1 MSASERFNHIGSQ
14 FAVDD
19 VEKAVGF
26 YAAALG
32 FKLDYLDGDPL
43 HYAVVF
49 RDEVYI
55 HLCQPQ
61 PPEFPA
67 GSGRAFVA
75 VSGVDTIWKR
85 VRSETPNAIEQPIRD
100 LDYGHQVL
108 FRVFSVS
115 DPAGNTLRIGEP
127 LRDRLPSCD

>member
-1 MSASERFNHIGSQ
+1 MKNGVRFNHIGPQ

-32 FKLDYLDGDPL
+32 FGLDYLDGEPP

-55 HLCQPQ
+55 HLTQPEPQGVQ
-61 PPEFPA
+61 PGA
-67 GSGRAFVA
+67 GRAFVA
-75 VSGVDTIWKR
+75 VSGVDAVWQR
-85 VRSETPNAIEQPIRD
+85 ARSQAPDSIVQPLED
-100 LDYGHQVL
+100 LDYGQQVR
-108 FRVFSVS
+108 FKVFSIS

-127 LRDRLPSCD
+127 LVDTTS